1 MRVLRWQGG
10 ALPSHRVAVM
20 GILNVTPDSFFDGGC
35 YIDLDAATRRA
46 WQMVEEG
53 ADILDVGGESTRPG
67 SAGVDVSEEL
77 DRVLPLI
84 RALRGERYP
93 LPISIDT
100 SRAEVAAAVLQAG
113 AEVVNDVSGGLREP
127 AILEVAAR
135 NGAGMVLMHMRGD
148 PATMQDRVD
157 YQDLCADVL
166 ASLRDCCRSAE
177 QAGIP
182 PEHQAVDPGIGFG
195 KSAQGCLELLARLQV
210 FQDLER
216 AVLVGASRKSFLGK
230 AFGHEGEDRQVGSVF
245 AAGHAAT
252 RGASIVRVHD
262 VRATRMAVDVAAG
275 IRDASLR

>member
-1 MRVLRWQGG
+1 M
-10 ALPSHRVAVM
+10 
-20 GILNVTPDSFFDGGC
+20 TPDSFFDGGRFVA
-35 YIDLDAATRRA
+35 LEEATRRA
-46 WQMVEEG
+46 WQMVAEG

-67 SAGVDVSEEL
+67 SAGVAVSEEL
-77 DRVLPLI
+77 DRVLPLV
-84 RALRGERYP
+84 RALRKGQDRYP

-100 SRAEVAAAVLQAG
+100 SRAEVADAVLAAG
-113 AEVVNDVSGGLREP
+113 AEVVNDVSGGRREP

-135 NGAGMVLMHMRGD
+135 NGAGMVLMHMRGS

-157 YQDLCADVL
+157 YQDLCTDVL

-177 QAGIP
+177 QAGVP

-195 KSAQGCLELLARLQV
+195 KSAQGCLELLGKLQI
-210 FQDLER
+210 FQDLQR
-216 AVLVGASRKSFLGK
+216 PVLVGASRKSFLGK

-262 VRATRMAVDVAAG
+262 VRATRLAVDVAAG